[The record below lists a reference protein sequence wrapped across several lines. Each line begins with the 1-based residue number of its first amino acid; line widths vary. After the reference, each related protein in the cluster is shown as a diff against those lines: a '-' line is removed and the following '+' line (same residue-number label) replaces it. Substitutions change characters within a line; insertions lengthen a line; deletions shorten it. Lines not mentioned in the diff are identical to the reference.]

1 MKAGAKMNKFTKII
15 SVMLAVILVVMAI
28 PFTTFAATKGDVDG
42 NGEISAVDARLI
54 LQYVA
59 GLKKEADF
67 KNPASADVD
76 GKNGITAVDARIVL
90 QIVAGLQDAPTE
102 PETPSGELTKA
113 DYAALFNAESAK
125 AAKGTYNWAREC
137 RFTKDIDVGNST
149 ATLNTII
156 KNIDANADL
165 NSVVGGFLGVGNANG
180 TQKDA
185 GKYALIAMNL
195 KESDIKDVQ
204 ASSGQITL
212 LLNNSH
218 NPSKG
223 GDTPF
228 NHVSNDF
235 VTEDE
240 VKKSIS
246 EVTTAIT
253 VNSCTFNYYDVA
265 ITADVDEN
273 GKPESLRISYKM
285 GATMGLK
292 VAVANVNGSGEVETK
307 IKYTNLKY

>member
-1 MKAGAKMNKFTKII
+1 MTKFTKII
-15 SVMLAVILVVMAI
+15 SVMLAVILVVMAV
-28 PFTTFAATKGDVDG
+28 PFTTSAATLGDVDG
-42 NGEISAVDARLI
+42 NGEITAVDARLVLQVVAGLQEEKDLKNPAGADLNGDGISAVDARI
-54 LQYVA
+54 
-59 GLKKEADF
+59 
-67 KNPASADVD
+67 
-76 GKNGITAVDARIVL
+76 IL
-90 QIVAGLQDAPTE
+90 QIVAGLQDAPTV

-125 AAKGTYNWAREC
+125 AAKGTYNWVREC

-149 ATLNTII
+149 STLNSII
-156 KNIDANADL
+156 KAVDANADL
-165 NSVVGGFLGVGNANG
+165 NSVVGGFLGVGNATG

-204 ASSGQITL
+204 ISLGQITL

-240 VKKSIS
+240 VKKSIA

-285 GATMGLK
+285 SATMGLK
-292 VAVANVNGSGEVETK
+292 VAVANVNGSGEIETK
-307 IKYTNLKY
+307 IKYTDLKY